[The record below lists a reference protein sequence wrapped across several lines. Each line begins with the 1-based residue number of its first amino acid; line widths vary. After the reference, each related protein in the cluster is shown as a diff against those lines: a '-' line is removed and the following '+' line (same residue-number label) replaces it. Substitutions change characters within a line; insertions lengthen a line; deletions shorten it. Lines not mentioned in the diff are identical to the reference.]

1 MFASFSSFVGSVV
14 ATGKSAASSV
24 VATGKSAASSV
35 VATGKSAAS
44 SVIAT
49 GKAAATIASSYVSP
63 YVPPIIMST
72 ITPIVAPIMSMVTPL
87 VVPLMTKFSAI
98 VTPTGGFSSFSSS
111 ASTSMYRRKYSK
123 LNPTLIKKAITG
135 NSVIPEN
142 NFFEGYG
149 YNERKWEVI
158 EGSGG
163 YTFALPDQI
172 KDARHTWANKDK
184 QCHLTRKYLEQ
195 TDSYGVPIK
204 VISNNGFKDIE
215 TVIFHEPTSIT
226 ATGGKYTI
234 GTRTYDYSFRFYDI

>member
-35 VATGKSAAS
+35 VATGK
-44 SVIAT
+44 
-49 GKAAATIASSYVSP
+49 AAAMIASSYVSP

-72 ITPIVAPIMSMVTPL
+72 VMPLVTPIMSMVTPL
-87 VVPLMTKFSAI
+87 VAPLMTKFSAI
-98 VTPTGGFSSFSSS
+98 VTPTGGFSSS
-111 ASTSMYRRKYSK
+111 ASTSMYKRKYSK
-123 LNPTLIKKAITG
+123 LDPTLIKKAITG
-135 NSVIPEN
+135 NSVVPEN

-215 TVIFHEPTSIT
+215 TVTFNEPTSIT
-226 ATGGKYTI
+226 ATGGTYTI
-234 GTRTYDYSFRFYDI
+234 GTRTYDYTFRFYNI